1 MPPLPCSFRLHWT
14 RRVVYSTNAKQSR
27 TQSSGA
33 VVFVL
38 VASSGKRGEKW
49 GVGKML
55 GANENDVVQLPLPL
69 AFRHPGIR
77 TPSEEPSHHHSW
89 ARCPIMLMCPEI
101 SAIMMLF
108 TRRPLCIFDGDRSS
122 DSQNPGAKRHQCN
135 IFPLFSLGEKLFPP
149 IPQSFALALNNFK
162 SMLLF

>member
-38 VASSGKRGEKW
+38 VASSGKRGEMW
-49 GVGKML
+49 GVGKIV

-77 TPSEEPSHHHSW
+77 TASEEPSHHHSW

-149 IPQSFALALNNFK
+149 PSRNL
-162 SMLLF
+162 SHWH